1 MCFIAV
7 EKWEALAL
15 TGTLHSG
22 LAAMTL
28 AATVTNRCR
37 RIAPTLRR
45 AALERC
51 CMMLVL

>member
-15 TGTLHSG
+15 TGNLHSG
-22 LAAMTL
+22 QTVAL

-37 RIAPTLRR
+37 RIALTLRR